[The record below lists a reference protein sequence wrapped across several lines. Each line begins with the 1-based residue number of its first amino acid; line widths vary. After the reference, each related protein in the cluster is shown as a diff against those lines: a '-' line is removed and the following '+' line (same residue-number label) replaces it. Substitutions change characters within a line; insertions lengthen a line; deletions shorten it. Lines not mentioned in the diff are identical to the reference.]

1 MCQILQHGLI
11 LLMRT
16 LINATSFS
24 QLYDVLK
31 VIWSLTNL
39 SFIIIFQLVSKC
51 KLYLSNTTVFS
62 IKPSFSFHVII
73 QLFVHLLIL
82 YLYES
87 HCLHIFSFL
96 FLFTFI

>member
-1 MCQILQHGLI
+1 MCQILQPGLI
-11 LLMRT
+11 LLMRI
-16 LINATSFS
+16 LINATSFP

-39 SFIIIFQLVSKC
+39 SFIIVFQLVSKC
-51 KLYLSNTTVFS
+51 KQYFSNTTVFS

-82 YLYES
+82 NFYES
-87 HCLHIFSFL
+87 HCLQIFSFL
-96 FLFTFI
+96 FLLTFI